1 MTTTNPHL
9 TSITSFEIFNFAT
22 VFGGT
27 QANETKNKVQM
38 HSAPV
43 HKSNMISPQVQNK
56 QTTDTKQ

>member
-27 QANETKNKVQM
+27 LAE
-38 HSAPV
+38 
-43 HKSNMISPQVQNK
+43 
-56 QTTDTKQ
+56 